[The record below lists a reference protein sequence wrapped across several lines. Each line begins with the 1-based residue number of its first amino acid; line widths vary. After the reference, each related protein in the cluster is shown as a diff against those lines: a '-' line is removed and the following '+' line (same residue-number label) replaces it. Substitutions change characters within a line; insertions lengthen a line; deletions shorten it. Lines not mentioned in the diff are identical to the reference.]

1 MDWIGFTKIGLLHHT
16 LYSSCALG
24 YYLSWTCKEVT
35 RLFLNGETVCF
46 HIENMIS
53 IHMMTFL
60 MDPSF
65 PLKRAIIPIQIARL
79 KTQKCGK
86 RGGSSHFEAI
96 SEMTQGLRPRTTTN
110 ATTVREKS
118 RSALN
123 ARLLSSSKEGRGR
136 RAFLPLPSP
145 PSSPTCFLRLTYS
158 FLFPPLS
165 SPSIHPGYS
174 FTVSNGV

>member
-1 MDWIGFTKIGLLHHT
+1 
-16 LYSSCALG
+16 
-24 YYLSWTCKEVT
+24 
-35 RLFLNGETVCF
+35 
-46 HIENMIS
+46 MIS

-60 MDPSF
+60 VDPSLS
-65 PLKRAIIPIQIARL
+65 LKRAIIPIQIARL

-86 RGGSSHFEAI
+86 RGGSSYFEAI

-158 FLFPPLS
+158 FLSLLFPPLP
-165 SPSIHPGYS
+165 SPLLSFHPSWILFHGVKWRIAHLGNVLSIDR
-174 FTVSNGV
+174 NGGDE